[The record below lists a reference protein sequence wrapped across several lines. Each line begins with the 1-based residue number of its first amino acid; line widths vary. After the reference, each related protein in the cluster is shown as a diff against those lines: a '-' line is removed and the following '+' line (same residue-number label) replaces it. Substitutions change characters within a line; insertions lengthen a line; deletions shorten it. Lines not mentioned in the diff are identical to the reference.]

1 MSTAIEL
8 DEVRY
13 DAEDV
18 TGQPALSLSLSV
30 DAGDSVALL
39 GSARCGKGLVVRLCA
54 GLLVP
59 EEGTVRVLGH
69 DPAAPGDDQVVEF
82 RLRVGVVLQLP
93 GLLSNMTVFNNVAL
107 PLRYHS
113 GRDDREIEAMVMPL
127 LTRLGLASTRDRFP
141 SALVLGEAKV
151 VALARALVMEPEVLL
166 LEEPAAGLDA
176 ESSAGVAAVLQEE
189 RARRPLTVLA
199 TLSQPSR
206 LQDVADRVIY
216 MRNGTMAAAGRR
228 TDLLRSATG
237 DLLAYLGP

>member
-1 MSTAIEL
+1 MRTVIEL

-18 TGQPALSLSLSV
+18 TGRLALSLSV
-30 DAGDSVALL
+30 DAGDSVVLL
-39 GSARCGKGLVVRLCA
+39 GPARCGKGLVVRLCA

-59 EEGTVRVLGH
+59 EEGTVRVLGQ
-69 DPAAPGDDQVVEF
+69 DPAAPGDDQAVEF
-82 RLRVGVVLQLP
+82 RLRVGVVLQSP

-113 GRDDREIEAMVMPL
+113 GRDDGEIEAMVMPL
-127 LTRLGLASTRDRFP
+127 LTRLGLASIRDRFP

-176 ESSAGVAAVLQEE
+176 ESSASVIAVLQEE

-216 MRNGTMAAAGRR
+216 MRNGMAVAAGRR
-228 TDLLRSATG
+228 TDLLSSATG